1 MLICAGKQAHHGAEV
16 ERKEGKGQERRQL
29 RALARSWLE
38 SGTTHSLFFLQELL
52 EPFQYNS
59 AAHGRPDVKFRA
71 GEKFFASPGRAHEAL
86 SSTEYSPFQQA
97 VADGR
102 WDRPVEALPDASQW
116 PTWGALRERIL
127 SSAVQVRREPY
138 CSSGVG

>member
-1 MLICAGKQAHHGAEV
+1 MAPKSKGK
-16 ERKEGKGQERRQL
+16 KGKGKKGGSSEPLHDPGWNRVRL
-29 RALARSWLE
+29 
-38 SGTTHSLFFLQELL
+38 TLFFLQELL
-52 EPFQYNS
+52 EPFQHNS

-71 GEKFFASPGRAHEAL
+71 GEKSFASPGRAHEAL